1 MNTPTPSTQNPHR
14 GLSPIFVGDGEI
26 LQFHFPNF
34 GHLSPLTLMLTLPI
48 SLPVNVPT
56 KKTGLYLGR
65 SKDLPLSVVLTSES
79 GMITNHAVFPL
90 LEISW
95 ERLSITIPEQ
105 SLQAFAGN
113 VFSRLNILELDHVD
127 VGQRNG
133 KVTTFNSAP
142 ALRSA
147 FTYEP
152 DWEVFKK
159 VPLPWARLTEA
170 REFPAFDKTGL
181 QCLRKMSNLQHLE
194 VDIDETYLVIKHVI
208 VLPKLRHLNIDESLE
223 ANPGRLKKFFSS
235 LEVPALSSLTLN
247 YPDVAERIM
256 FLPRSIGAVAK
267 LTTLDIS
274 CEMSNHKK
282 NSRNLLEF
290 LSLFSHLEEFQLR
303 DLAATEQ
310 FFRGLTVSSTVWRL
324 PCLRIL
330 DIKITKCSS
339 SLAVSL
345 PAIFDM
351 LKSRYNVVTEDEGS
365 QTVGIA
371 RPSTTYF
378 LEKVVAPRWLY
389 IRKEER
395 WKEICNALHV
405 ECGVTL
411 YDMDDESSDEEDE
424 DEEDDNVEEEEI
436 VTS

>member
-1 MNTPTPSTQNPHR
+1 
-14 GLSPIFVGDGEI
+14 
-26 LQFHFPNF
+26 
-34 GHLSPLTLMLTLPI
+34 
-48 SLPVNVPT
+48 
-56 KKTGLYLGR
+56 
-65 SKDLPLSVVLTSES
+65 
-79 GMITNHAVFPL
+79 MITNHAVFPL
-90 LEISW
+90 LEISVPHW

-127 VGQRNG
+127 HSRMNRTG
-133 KVTTFNSAP
+133 KSS
-142 ALRSA
+142 L
-147 FTYEP
+147 
-152 DWEVFKK
+152 K

-170 REFPAFDKTGL
+170 RGFPAFDNTGL

-194 VDIDETYLVIKHVI
+194 VDINETYLVIKHVI
-208 VLPKLRHLNIDESLE
+208 VLPKLRHLNIDESSI
-223 ANPGRLKKFFSS
+223 ADPGRLKKFFSS
-235 LEVPALSSLTLN
+235 LEVPALSDLTLG
-247 YPDVAERIM
+247 YPDVAERVM
-256 FLPRSIGAVAK
+256 YLPCSIGAVAK
-267 LTTLDIS
+267 LRILDVS

-282 NSRNLLEF
+282 NSQNLLKF
-290 LSLFSHLEEFQLR
+290 LSLLSHLEEFRLR

-330 DIKITKCSS
+330 DIQDI
-339 SLAVSL
+339 SL

-351 LKSRYNVVTEDEGS
+351 LESRYNVVAEDEGS

-371 RPSTTYF
+371 RPSMTYF
-378 LEKVVAPRWLY
+378 LEKVIAPRWLY